1 MATEKQKQ
9 RKRER
14 EVPPS
19 DSVIRNSAT
28 ARMLM
33 DYLQMAN
40 FVPGIL
46 ANVPMP
52 DGIEG
57 QWDPVTNQIQV
68 NDEFNTSALVHEL
81 THSAQDAI
89 IRQAENDPRLR
100 DAVLKLME
108 GVGLGGTSNEL
119 LSQDSPIRQAGPEY
133 RAYRSTPYEQQAHG
147 MGEMLQDNPIP
158 TGHLDATRAQE
169 FMIML
174 DLAMRGRRNP
184 NESD

>member
-1 MATEKQKQ
+1 MATKKTD

-14 EVPPS
+14 EIKPNDP
-19 DSVIRNSAT
+19 VIRNSPT
-28 ARMLM
+28 VRMLM

-52 DGIEG
+52 DGYEG
-57 QWDPVTNQIQV
+57 SWDPVTNQIQV
-68 NDEFNTSALVHEL
+68 NDENNEGAIVHEL

-100 DAVLKLME
+100 DAVIKLME
-108 GVGLGGTSNEL
+108 GLRVGGTTDEL
-119 LSQDSPIRQAGPEY
+119 LSKDSPVREASPEY
-133 RAYRSTPYEQQAHG
+133 RQYRSTPYEQQAHG
-147 MGEMLQDNPIP
+147 MGEMAQENPIP

-174 DLAMRGRRNP
+174 DLAMRGGRNP
-184 NESD
+184 K